1 MPRPEAMSVPVRL
14 LDPGRLE
21 PFVGSARVAE
31 LERAAAGVRGRLG
44 GRRVVNVNST
54 AVGGGVAEML
64 QTLLGYARGLGIR
77 AEWLVIEGDPEFFE
91 ITKRIHNGLYGGPGD
106 GGELGEAQRVAYE
119 RTLSAN
125 VAGIAGAVAPGD
137 IVLVHDP
144 QPAGLVPVLVEAGA
158 LVIWRCHVGLDG
170 TSEWAERAWSF
181 VRPYVEG
188 AHGFVFSRE
197 RFAPSWVPREQLA
210 VIPPS
215 IDPLAPKNE
224 PLDRTAL
231 LDVLASA
238 GLLSR
243 DGRAPHPTVLRRARI
258 VRRSDRETCSSRSQ
272 RTMRG
277 SGLHQSSGSSSP
289 NQGKMPRAYA
299 SRSRWVERS
308 APAASNPFGLRNA
321 FVTGGNASRTPNH
334 GIMNRSATVRGCDGA
349 RVRATVRRCDG
360 AKVLAKGSEWE
371 GAPERD
377 VSVRDVQTHPV
388 SGEHRRGLAKG
399 HRRQVARAHCR
410 TLALSHRRTHPRT
423 LAPSHP
429 RTVRVPLMCRLGFS
443 VAANIFPFATLEES
457 VAGQPAQHPAG

>member
-181 VRPYVEG
+181 VRPYVDAG
-188 AHGFVFSRE
+188 ARHVN
-197 RFAPSWVPREQLA
+197 
-210 VIPPS
+210 
-215 IDPLAPKNE
+215 LAP
-224 PLDRTAL
+224 
-231 LDVLASA
+231 
-238 GLLSR
+238 
-243 DGRAPHPTVLRRARI
+243 
-258 VRRSDRETCSSRSQ
+258 
-272 RTMRG
+272 
-277 SGLHQSSGSSSP
+277 
-289 NQGKMPRAYA
+289 
-299 SRSRWVERS
+299 
-308 APAASNPFGLRNA
+308 
-321 FVTGGNASRTPNH
+321 
-334 GIMNRSATVRGCDGA
+334 
-349 RVRATVRRCDG
+349 
-360 AKVLAKGSEWE
+360 
-371 GAPERD
+371 
-377 VSVRDVQTHPV
+377 
-388 SGEHRRGLAKG
+388 
-399 HRRQVARAHCR
+399 
-410 TLALSHRRTHPRT
+410 
-423 LAPSHP
+423 
-429 RTVRVPLMCRLGFS
+429 
-443 VAANIFPFATLEES
+443 VAATPEAAVDTAAE
-457 VAGQPAQHPAG
+457 VAERLRSS